1 MLVMKRGATMGK
13 RDFAHREAKKPKKGN
28 KKVHTLS
35 EFEQPTVVE
44 VVRKPHKVKEEV
56 EE

>member
-1 MLVMKRGATMGK
+1 MGK
-13 RDFAHREAKKPKKGN
+13 RDFAHRENKKPKKGN
-28 KKVHTLS
+28 KKTHTLS

-44 VVRKPHKVKEEV
+44 VVRKQHKPKEEEG